1 MCQKRIWGQ
10 GRPYFDAQ
18 PVARFLNTQW
28 NTIKANLAD
37 TGNRQVCVGGF
48 IFDWCDEYWK
58 GNNNNV
64 QIGGPNINF
73 QHGAFAGG
81 YWDEA
86 GFGITSAVDQSLY
99 GNGQPNI
106 SRTLFLGY
114 NAVRTSYTASTWTGS
129 ELYHP

>member
-10 GRPYFDAQ
+10 GRPYFDSQ

-28 NTIKANLAD
+28 NTIKTNLAD
-37 TGNRQVCVGGF
+37 TGNRQLCVGGF
-48 IFDWCDEYWK
+48 ILDWCDEYWK

-73 QHGAFAGG
+73 QLGACAGG

-86 GFGITSAVDQSLY
+86 GLGIPSAVDQSLY

-106 SRTLFLGY
+106 PRPLFLGY
-114 NAVRTSYTASTWTGS
+114 NAVRTSYPAS
-129 ELYHP
+129 